1 MDPQGS
7 FGGSQPNAFVSR
19 LLKLALG
26 LFVTTSDLPQL
37 SPEQQNNLNF
47 GYDCAFDSP
56 CRWSSTGN
64 SLNHWM
70 QAKGEPE
77 KILWLAATGA
87 VQTPK
92 EPFALIELKGG
103 GEPADSLTSDVIMC
117 QDNNALFSFTYWT
130 VGSADL
136 EICLLDQYKQKF
148 NCTGFLHSPI
158 QPGKVSLQIPANL
171 NPFYISLI
179 PNVESG
185 IIVLDDI
192 RYETTFCS
200 LTTMRPRSK
209 QPQPDLILPWT
220 LPPETPPPPPF
231 TLLPPLVPSTFLPL
245 PTDTPQSVT
254 AMTFEPVTATRETTT
269 ETAQPATSLTPTIRT
284 INPIN
289 PTEPPFELLVI
300 GKHTRPLFDQ
310 RKNEIV
316 DDTAKL
322 LCDFGGDFQCQ
333 WGAEAGKWAIIDKE
347 AIPSLETM
355 ASQLPSFPAALIIQG
370 TAMLTSDPLRCQ
382 TGSGSLLF
390 RYWSNGDVL
399 LQGCALAYGQE
410 SSQFQC
416 AEEHGKN
423 NIALNSTLAVFEF
436 PSSITEPFTLN
447 IVPTWDENARNQYL
461 IIDEIAYIGNCTL
474 APEISTTIA
483 STMTTT
489 ERTTVF
495 TAKPRVIRPIMPY
508 VEVTNTRRPWTVE
521 TLPPHPPPTR
531 RIQATTPAEV
541 PYNYC
546 EVLNCD
552 FNSNACNYLNHGLTK
567 VPWTLRNRGYG
578 YPLSRI
584 TDVKPTIENGQFV
597 STILNPGDYAILESP
612 TFKPTENINVLLFQY
627 YRPTHA
633 TTIRLCL
640 GTSFTKPLRTIQ
652 SFTQCPPIL
661 RTITSRNAFKW
672 NSVHIQLPP
681 GTTYFYL
688 VAHNTDKAYEKT
700 AIAIDNIRIA
710 NCDSSTPDSRPEDY
724 TTE

>member
-37 SPEQQNNLNF
+37 SPEQQNNINF

-117 QDNNALFSFTYWT
+117 QDNNALLSFTYWT

-136 EICLLDQYKQKF
+136 EICLLDQHKQKF
-148 NCTGFLHSPI
+148 NCTGFLHSPV
-158 QPGKVSLQIPANL
+158 QPGKVALQIPANL

-185 IIVLDDI
+185 ILVLDDI

-200 LTTMRPRSK
+200 LTTMRPRK
-209 QPQPDLILPWT
+209 
-220 LPPETPPPPPF
+220 
-231 TLLPPLVPSTFLPL
+231 
-245 PTDTPQSVT
+245 
-254 AMTFEPVTATRETTT
+254 
-269 ETAQPATSLTPTIRT
+269 
-284 INPIN
+284 
-289 PTEPPFELLVI
+289 
-300 GKHTRPLFDQ
+300 
-310 RKNEIV
+310 
-316 DDTAKL
+316 
-322 LCDFGGDFQCQ
+322 
-333 WGAEAGKWAIIDKE
+333 
-347 AIPSLETM
+347 AIPSLKTM

-436 PSSITEPFTLN
+436 ASSITEPFTLN

-461 IIDEIAYIGNCTL
+461 IIDEIAYIGNCTSL
-474 APEISTTIA
+474 PETSPTTPA
-483 STMTTT
+483 TTTTT
-489 ERTTVF
+489 EQTTVF
-495 TAKPRVIRPIMPY
+495 T
-508 VEVTNTRRPWTVE
+508 
-521 TLPPHPPPTR
+521 
-531 RIQATTPAEV
+531 
-541 PYNYC
+541 
-546 EVLNCD
+546 
-552 FNSNACNYLNHGLTK
+552 TK
-567 VPWTLRNRGYG
+567 
-578 YPLSRI
+578 
-584 TDVKPTIENGQFV
+584 
-597 STILNPGDYAILESP
+597 
-612 TFKPTENINVLLFQY
+612 
-627 YRPTHA
+627 
-633 TTIRLCL
+633 
-640 GTSFTKPLRTIQ
+640 
-652 SFTQCPPIL
+652 
-661 RTITSRNAFKW
+661 
-672 NSVHIQLPP
+672 
-681 GTTYFYL
+681 
-688 VAHNTDKAYEKT
+688 
-700 AIAIDNIRIA
+700 
-710 NCDSSTPDSRPEDY
+710 
-724 TTE
+724 